1 MKNKTLLLLLI
12 PALILTSCAGG
23 RKIAYNDVE
32 ADLNYEGSESIAIA
46 VYDQREMVLDGSRKP
61 DFVGYMRSTA
71 GIAYPMGTKSG
82 ENLTDDMSMSIAKS
96 FKNKG
101 YETEVIETLPI
112 DEKEAIKTKL
122 QNTNA
127 DKVLMLTLNKYHTDC
142 YGVTRLM
149 YDVNAKVMDA
159 DGDVLADEN
168 FSDEYNVGG
177 NAFWG
182 PGDFKTY
189 IPEHFKQFLDK
200 LLNDEKVAA
209 AL

>member
-1 MKNKTLLLLLI
+1 MKNKGLFIFMISLV
-12 PALILTSCAGG
+12 ILTSCAGG
-23 RKIAYNDVE
+23 RKVAYNDVA
-32 ADLNYEGSESIAIA
+32 ADLKYEGNETLGIA

-101 YETEVIETLPI
+101 YNTEVIETLPV
-112 DEKEAIKTKL
+112 DEKGALKTKL
-122 QNTNA
+122 QDTGA
-127 DKVLMLTLNKYHTDC
+127 DKLLMLTLKKYHTDC

-149 YDVNAKVMDA
+149 YDVKAEIMNSK
-159 DGDVLADEN
+159 GDIVTEKN

-189 IPEHFKQFLDK
+189 IPEHFKQFLDTM
-200 LLNDEKVAA
+200 LNDEAIAA
-209 AL
+209 

>member
-1 MKNKTLLLLLI
+1 MKNKTFLLLLL

-32 ADLNYEGSESIAIA
+32 ADLNYEGNETIAIA

-61 DFVGYMRSTA
+61 DFVGYMRSAA

-101 YETEVIETLPI
+101 YNAEVIETLPV
-112 DEKEAIKTKL
+112 DEKGAINTKL
-122 QNTNA
+122 QDTGA
-127 DKVLMLTLNKYHTDC
+127 DKLLMLTLKKYHTDC

-149 YDVNAKVMDA
+149 YDVKAEVMNSK
-159 DGDVLADEN
+159 GDIVAEKN

-189 IPEHFKQFLDK
+189 IPEHFKQFLDT
-200 LLNDEKVAA
+200 LLNDEAIAA

>member
-1 MKNKTLLLLLI
+1 MKNKTFLLLLL

-32 ADLNYEGSESIAIA
+32 ADLNYEGNETIAIA

-101 YETEVIETLPI
+101 YNTEVIETLPV
-112 DEKEAIKTKL
+112 DEKGALKTKL
-122 QNTNA
+122 QDTGA
-127 DKVLMLTLNKYHTDC
+127 DKLLMLTLKKYHTDC

-149 YDVNAKVMDA
+149 YDVKAEIMNSK
-159 DGDVLADEN
+159 GDIVTEKN

-189 IPEHFKQFLDK
+189 IPEHFKQFLDTM
-200 LLNDEKVAA
+200 LNDEAIAA